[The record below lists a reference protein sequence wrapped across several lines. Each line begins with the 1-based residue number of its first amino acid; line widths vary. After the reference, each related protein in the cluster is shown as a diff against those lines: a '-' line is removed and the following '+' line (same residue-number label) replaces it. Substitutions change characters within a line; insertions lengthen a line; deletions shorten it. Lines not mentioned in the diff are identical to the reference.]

1 MVKRL
6 PKMWGSRAQSLGQEA
21 LLEKAM
27 ATHSPVLLPGKSHG
41 WRKLG
46 AYSPWAHKE
55 SDVTEQLHFHFHP
68 LVYCFID
75 FFRSSM
81 NFISSGWNKFWLI
94 FLLAILSGWPLLF
107 IHFWQNFYVA
117 LEYSWLTV
125 LVSEV
130 QQTDACISSF
140 QVIFPFSLLQ
150 NIEQHSLCYTVG
162 PCWFFVL
169 NIAVCNINS
178 NSESVPPVYPGNHQ
192 FVL

>member
-1 MVKRL
+1 M
-6 PKMWGSRAQSLGQEA
+6 
-21 LLEKAM
+21 
-27 ATHSPVLLPGKSHG
+27 
-41 WRKLG
+41 
-46 AYSPWAHKE
+46 
-55 SDVTEQLHFHFHP
+55 
-68 LVYCFID
+68 
-75 FFRSSM
+75 
-81 NFISSGWNKFWLI
+81 
-94 FLLAILSGWPLLF
+94 
-107 IHFWQNFYVA
+107 
-117 LEYSWLTV
+117 